1 MSKKPEPGL
10 DAALQE
16 GWASACQL
24 YEHLAGGGEPVALPP
39 SALRLNHDEVPYAD
53 AVVGYAR
60 FYGMNVTYQ
69 QSNSFWW
76 GSAAFVAA
84 GMAADAIGN
93 SAAKRRAEAMAA
105 TQWRDHA
112 HVHAVLTDKRILAD
126 YQGNWLNFWH
136 EGVVEFQGDLG
147 QWLIVLRYQVGDP
160 LMMHGPAV
168 PWFAV
173 LIARLV
179 YGPRGLQLPVL
190 APIAH
195 SVAQR
200 RQMISGE
207 VVPGDSGPPAL
218 PAG

>member
-1 MSKKPEPGL
+1 MSKKPDPGL
-10 DAALQE
+10 EAALRE
-16 GWASACQL
+16 GWSSACQL
-24 YEHLAGGGEPVALPP
+24 YEHLLAGGDPVELPP
-39 SALRLNHDEVPYAD
+39 SALRLNQEEIPYAD

-60 FYGMNVTYQ
+60 FYGMNVNYQ
-69 QSNSFWW
+69 QSSGFWW

-84 GMAADAIGN
+84 GMAADAISN
-93 SAAKRRAEAMAA
+93 SSAKRKAEAMAA

-112 HVHAVLTDKRILAD
+112 HSRAVLTNQRILAD
-126 YQGNWLNFWH
+126 FRGSWLSFWH
-136 EGVVEFQGDLG
+136 EGVVEFQGDVA

-195 SVAQR
+195 AVAQR
-200 RQMISGE
+200 RQLISGE
-207 VVPGDSGPPAL
+207 VVDTNGPPAL